1 MTTANPAVFIDYRT
15 ALNLL
20 AEQQPVYIYQVVQLV
35 GIVGTASLPQ
45 TMRTL
50 GLIVNLLPGLSEQA
64 DFVTILQK
72 WFTDTQT
79 CEVFGMQLKLR
90 TRIEMIGY
98 SVHGVGGY
106 SVSLTLPYSSQ
117 KDMRSVKSQ
126 TEGTVAIITVGNPAF
141 PSNVVGVRLQQ
152 QQQQQQQQRQQVP
165 HSDRSGQI
173 SLTPS
178 SYWHLSLDSRRSEA
192 FSRLKPYCVQL
203 TREHTRENIA
213 ELFNALQ
220 AVDNVF
226 LQDLQEYVIFP
237 LRIILKQPKKCS
249 QDLYLDLY
257 TCMEYVL
264 GHTRIT
270 RWDLFQ
276 DIFNTATTMLSC
288 PTDQSKVAKLSEE
301 LKLAIIQTLR
311 TLVKNSECSVVQQL
325 YTLLCLPLLGHS
337 VSLLL
342 NIAEIE
348 RARNLRILAM
358 ELSQCMKADIG
369 NMYASFLPG
378 ISKAIYVWMRI
389 ISLVLDDKL
398 LELYCQKQAKK
409 SQDQKD
415 LDDRLAGLIVT
426 RDSTWLSTTSSNLCV
441 LVKQVTNVRAHCNW
455 RVRLGLVECAEH
467 LLLHCNNSLKECV
480 PHFLEILV
488 SLIGDDYAKV
498 SEGSRHALE
507 LFSSSQAVDQQHR
520 LTEILEENLHKLAT
534 SLPRR
539 IQTAGNKV
547 KNLLLSLP
555 HLKKLSLALVQ
566 ILEMECSDVKIV
578 EERTTITGHG
588 SSAIPSS
595 NVTSCG
601 IVPPKKYFKR
611 FTNERIFDR
620 VRGVCQLLGY
630 HGDVHLLVD
639 HFLDIFHETSLFK
652 LQATLVINEIML
664 GTTGE
669 TAYTNNTKNGRKWQ
683 NHSKDELCTVVR
695 MLVDEYLN
703 PANFDLVTSLTTNT
717 GARVQTLDQQLRS
730 LAITLPSPKLGD
742 ETAYI
747 SNTAFIALW
756 DICHACR
763 YRSIDELIRENADYL
778 MNSISLRLRHLDRN
792 RRCPLVLKVM
802 LQYSSAEL
810 LPLIDDTV
818 QEILDSLDDNYA
830 EEAALFMGVLNEL
843 AKAVVRWYPEKS
855 DRGKSKAGITG
866 VSANGRTAENDANG
880 ERKGATKGC
889 SECGVVLNL
898 NGELTDTSTDYLTE
912 AQKSQNE
919 FGESDAQNDLKPE
932 QDKID
937 RPILKDGKPVGC
949 KKCHVDNISK
959 DIQKSSC
966 SCNSNSDGLKT
977 TVEVSSVEY
986 LDEDDEIVHGQ
997 FDDAEMTNFN
1007 FQTSGNDKVSKKRVL
1022 NGPVNCVDCQKT
1034 LPTKLCAMCS
1044 KEEFKTDYV
1053 EIEEKKKSKSVQNH
1067 IENTGSAQVH
1077 CEKVMCASCKFKSKR
1092 PDLIG
1097 QDTSGSDVINK
1108 KIEELAE
1115 FFSNLLKLEKEA
1127 LGEITEE
1134 ELNNFNPDS
1143 SQPDSTDSNMDEPET
1158 KPPLPSHIK
1167 AVKEVMLRCKHIIS
1181 SRNPRLRL
1189 LVLDTVSQTCVAL
1202 RKHEDELLPLIHKVW
1217 PAFSLCFAD
1226 EEKLVIIK
1234 TEIRGSDLDLIVC
1247 SCLPYLHIRQ
1257 PTTLQKGLTQPSSKS
1272 DVTSFMKIFVCEYTY
1287 KQRLDM
1293 YHPSP
1298 AEKVHTQ
1305 ALYRLEMSS
1314 GPCVM
1319 ARNLV
1324 CVIQTKA
1331 YWKSAMTENGV
1342 LCVTTYGF
1350 AIILVKKINESH
1362 AEVLAFGKL

>member
-1 MTTANPAVFIDYRT
+1 M
-15 ALNLL
+15 
-20 AEQQPVYIYQVVQLV
+20 
-35 GIVGTASLPQ
+35 
-45 TMRTL
+45 
-50 GLIVNLLPGLSEQA
+50 
-64 DFVTILQK
+64 
-72 WFTDTQT
+72 
-79 CEVFGMQLKLR
+79 
-90 TRIEMIGY
+90 
-98 SVHGVGGY
+98 
-106 SVSLTLPYSSQ
+106 
-117 KDMRSVKSQ
+117 
-126 TEGTVAIITVGNPAF
+126 
-141 PSNVVGVRLQQ
+141 
-152 QQQQQQQQRQQVP
+152 
-165 HSDRSGQI
+165 
-173 SLTPS
+173 
-178 SYWHLSLDSRRSEA
+178 DSRRSEA

-358 ELSQCMKADIG
+358 ECLLDFSQADTKLSQCMKADIG

-378 ISKAIYVWMRI
+378 ISVTLCKIITGDTKQGYAVTAKAIYVWMRI

-539 IQTAGNKV
+539 IQTAEEEDKLALLNMLIGYISILGNKV

-730 LAITLPSPKLGD
+730 LAITLPSPVQENTAAKMNRNILQISLFLEGFGNFAKILKTSFEPHLMSVLYPTLEKLGD

-1234 TEIRGSDLDLIVC
+1234 ALDVLQTMCRCAGDFVRHRIVKDVLPKLASFLKSQAEISVHAGSSYQFTVNYKLQMAILTSIGPIAQQTEIRGSDLDLIVC

-1257 PTTLQKGLTQPSSKS
+1257 PTTLQKTCIECCMRLASIAPDLLWLKLCSVYCPKAYIPPDGNFIQSKGLTQPSSS
-1272 DVTSFMKIFVCEYTY
+1272 NPYSGNVTIVLRET
-1287 KQRLDM
+1287 
-1293 YHPSP
+1293 
-1298 AEKVHTQ
+1298 
-1305 ALYRLEMSS
+1305 ALL
-1314 GPCVM
+1314 
-1319 ARNLV
+1319 
-1324 CVIQTKA
+1324 
-1331 YWKSAMTENGV
+1331 
-1342 LCVTTYGF
+1342 
-1350 AIILVKKINESH
+1350 
-1362 AEVLAFGKL
+1362 